1 MKLFLASSIDK
12 TLNLL
17 LNKLNYSLSG
27 KKVLFI
33 ENASD
38 NEEGDKWWI
47 TLDREAFEKAGAKA
61 ITLDLR
67 ENNKE
72 AFKEKINEV
81 DIIHFCGGSVL
92 YLMSLIRKQDLQQ
105 VIVDAVK
112 NNDVLYTGTSAGSM
126 IAARDLSLSKYDPD
140 EKEFVEDV
148 EDFSGLGLVD
158 FLVIPHAGNKDFIE
172 SDIKMVE
179 KLPEYNQTLMFLY
192 DNQAIWVE
200 GEGIKLLSS

>member
-1 MKLFLASSIDK
+1 
-12 TLNLL
+12 
-17 LNKLNYSLSG
+17 
-27 KKVLFI
+27 
-33 ENASD
+33 
-38 NEEGDKWWI
+38 
-47 TLDREAFEKAGAKA
+47 
-61 ITLDLR
+61 
-67 ENNKE
+67 
-72 AFKEKINEV
+72 
-81 DIIHFCGGSVL
+81 
-92 YLMSLIRKQDLQQ
+92 
-105 VIVDAVK
+105 
-112 NNDVLYTGTSAGSM
+112 
-126 IAARDLSLSKYDPD
+126 LSKYDTD

>member
-140 EKEFVEDV
+140 EEGFVEDV